1 MSEIVESQYERE
13 QRLKSEQ
20 REREDTRQTP
30 PPNNDPQLEREERL
44 NQGVPKFRDTHGN
57 VVSEPVVAVTPPL
70 PAKVIDPK
78 KVKPKQLK
86 VRALNTG
93 QYKGRMYNHGDVF
106 YVDEGLFADAHH
118 GDKNMACFGWM
129 EKIDRDDID
138 KPVVVVPKDETPE
151 QKAIR
156 EHSTETSEETER
168 RVRAEDEKRIAALK

>member
-106 YVDEGLFADAHH
+106 YVDEGYSLMPI
-118 GDKNMACFGWM
+118 MAIRTWRALDGW
-129 EKIDRDDID
+129 KKLTATTLISLSLSSRRTRRQSKRPSGSIPR
-138 KPVVVVPKDETPE
+138 KLRKKPKDV
-151 QKAIR
+151 
-156 EHSTETSEETER
+156 SE
-168 RVRAEDEKRIAALK
+168 LKTRKE